1 MSINTIISCT
11 SNIEWK
17 LMLALSLM
25 KQLDFTM
32 KLRTKHIFQQNI
44 FKFSKQYFCEY
55 EFRWNSFFCFMIICF
70 PISGKVWN
78 GNFQHNIW
86 IWKLLNLK
94 CCSRVPLLHG
104 ADEKTGVSVRM
115 TLRSIASLRYE
126 SGRLSIFH
134 FGRAKLHLHINQ
146 IHAFDG
152 VKFLYRNPA
161 QKSVVCLF
169 AKCRHIWF
177 SDISARSHQIGKWKW
192 NKITFQCGIL
202 VREAI
207 FRVLTAISDPDLIYV
222 NCRFP

>member
-1 MSINTIISCT
+1 
-11 SNIEWK
+11 
-17 LMLALSLM
+17 ML
-25 KQLDFTM
+25 
-32 KLRTKHIFQQNI
+32 
-44 FKFSKQYFCEY
+44 Y
-55 EFRWNSFFCFMIICF
+55 
-70 PISGKVWN
+70 
-78 GNFQHNIW
+78 
-86 IWKLLNLK
+86 
-94 CCSRVPLLHG
+94 SRVPLIHG
-104 ADEKTGVSVRM
+104 SWRKYQCFRQNDPKIDRIIWDTNQVDL
-115 TLRSIASLRYE
+115 TLP
-126 SGRLSIFH
+126 LSIFH

-161 QKSVVCLF
+161 QKPVVCLF

-207 FRVLTAISDPDLIYV
+207 FRVLTAIPDPDLIYV

>member
-11 SNIEWK
+11 SIIEWK

-25 KQLDFTM
+25 KPLDFKM

-94 CCSRVPLLHG
+94 CCSRVPLIHG

-126 SGRLSIFH
+126 SGRFNI
-134 FGRAKLHLHINQ
+134 A
-146 IHAFDG
+146 AFDFSFWTC
-152 VKFLYRNPA
+152 KASFAY
-161 QKSVVCLF
+161 KSDT
-169 AKCRHIWF
+169 RIW
-177 SDISARSHQIGKWKW
+177 RS
-192 NKITFQCGIL
+192 KIF
-202 VREAI
+202 V
-207 FRVLTAISDPDLIYV
+207 
-222 NCRFP
+222 

>member
-1 MSINTIISCT
+1 MAIFSII
-11 SNIEWK
+11 
-17 LMLALSLM
+17 
-25 KQLDFTM
+25 
-32 KLRTKHIFQQNI
+32 
-44 FKFSKQYFCEY
+44 Y
-55 EFRWNSFFCFMIICF
+55 
-70 PISGKVWN
+70 G
-78 GNFQHNIW
+78 
-86 IWKLLNLK
+86 
-94 CCSRVPLLHG
+94 
-104 ADEKTGVSVRM
+104 
-115 TLRSIASLRYE
+115 YE
-126 SGRLSIFH
+126 SCLIWNAVVGYRCSTELTKKLAFPSEWPQDRSHHWDTNQVDLTLPLSIFH

>member
-32 KLRTKHIFQQNI
+32 KLRTKNIFQQNI

-126 SGRLSIFH
+126 SGRFNI
-134 FGRAKLHLHINQ
+134 A
-146 IHAFDG
+146 AFDFSFWTC
-152 VKFLYRNPA
+152 KASFAY
-161 QKSVVCLF
+161 KSDT
-169 AKCRHIWF
+169 RIW
-177 SDISARSHQIGKWKW
+177 RSE
-192 NKITFQCGIL
+192 IL
-202 VREAI
+202 V
-207 FRVLTAISDPDLIYV
+207 
-222 NCRFP
+222 